1 MTATALART
10 AMRAESSPETTSKS
24 LDAVIVA
31 GRDALLAL
39 QAEDGHWCFELEA
52 DCTIPAEYILMM
64 HFMDEIDAALE
75 ARIAKFLRAKQVLEG
90 ADGGHGGWPLY
101 ARGAIDLSCTI
112 KCYYALKI
120 AGDDIDAPHM
130 TRAREAILAA
140 GGAAKANV
148 FTHIALAQFGQIP
161 WRGVPFIPVEMML
174 LPKWFPFHFDK
185 VSYWSRTV
193 MVPLIILCT
202 LRTQAKNPRGVQIRE
217 LFVTPPEEERHYFDA
232 KGALNRVFRTV
243 DKIGRSLEP
252 VIPRRMR
259 KKAMKKAEDWFVPR
273 LNGEDGLGAIFPAMV
288 NAYEAMAALGYA
300 KDHPL
305 RATCLKSIQKLLV
318 ERTDGTV
325 YCQPCVSPVWDTGW
339 AALALLHTGADG
351 ETDAVAQ
358 QAIDKALDWLASKRE
373 TKIQG
378 DWSIRAP
385 TLKPDGWAFQY
396 ANAYY
401 PDLDDTAMVAALLHV
416 AAPDG
421 RYRLMIES
429 ATDWLVGL
437 QSSNGAF
444 GAFDVDNDFLYL
456 NKIPFADHGALC
468 DPPTEDVSGRVLL
481 PLGLLKRP
489 QDHGAI
495 ERCVAYLKSM
505 QQADGS
511 WWGRWGT
518 NYIYGTWSVL
528 AGLAFVGEDLQQPY
542 IRKAVAWLESIQH
555 ADGGWGE
562 SNDSYLQPK
571 PEGTLDGDS
580 TGYSTAWALLGLM
593 AAGRVDSDAVHR
605 GVEWLLAHQDEDG
618 FWSHDS
624 FTAPGFPRV
633 FYLKYHGYTAY
644 FPLWALARYRALR
657 RAPRVAA

>member
-1 MTATALART
+1 MTATALAREPS
-10 AMRAESSPETTSKS
+10 RAESFPEARPKS
-24 LDAVIVA
+24 LDAAITD

-39 QAEDGHWCFELEA
+39 QADDGHWCFELEA

-64 HFMDEIDAALE
+64 HFMDEIDTALE
-75 ARIAKFLRAKQVLEG
+75 ARIAQFLRAQQVLDG
-90 ADGGHGGWPLY
+90 PAGGHGGWPLY
-101 ARGAIDLSCTI
+101 RRGAIDLSCTI

-120 AGDDIDAPHM
+120 AGDDIGAPHM
-130 TRAREAILAA
+130 RRAREAVLAA

-148 FTHIALAQFGQIP
+148 FTRIMLAQFGQIP

-217 LFVTPPEEERHYFDA
+217 LFVTPPEQERHYFET
-232 KGALNRVFRTV
+232 KGVLNLLFLVV

-252 VIPRRMR
+252 VIPKRMR
-259 KKAMKKAEDWFVPR
+259 KRAMKKAEDWFVLR
-273 LNGEDGLGAIFPAMV
+273 LNGEDGLGSIFPAMV
-288 NAYEAMAALGYA
+288 NAYEAMAELGYA
-300 KDHPL
+300 KNHPL

-318 ERTDGTV
+318 ERSDGSV

-339 AALALLHTGADG
+339 AALALLHSGADG
-351 ETDAVAQ
+351 ETDVVARQAV
-358 QAIDKALDWLASKRE
+358 DRALDWLVSRQE
-373 TKIQG
+373 TEVQG

-385 TLKPDGWAFQY
+385 NLKPGGWAFQY

-421 RYRLMIES
+421 RYQSAIER
-429 ATDWLVGL
+429 AIDWLIGL

-444 GAFDVDNDFLYL
+444 GAFDIDNDFLYL
-456 NKIPFADHGALC
+456 NKIPFGDHGALC

-489 QDHGAI
+489 QDRTAI
-495 ERCVAYLKSM
+495 ERCVAYLRSM

-511 WWGRWGT
+511 WWGRWGS

-528 AGLAFVGEDLQQPY
+528 EGLDFVGEDMEQPY
-542 IRKAVAWLESIQH
+542 VRKAVAWLKSVQH

-562 SNDSYLQPK
+562 STDSYRLPK
-571 PEGTLDGDS
+571 PDGTLDGDS
-580 TGYSTAWALLGLM
+580 SSYSTAWALLGLM
-593 AAGRVDSDAVHR
+593 AAGQADSDAVRR
-605 GVEWLLAHQDEDG
+605 GVEWLTAHQGEDG
-618 FWSHDS
+618 FWSHDT
-624 FTAPGFPRV
+624 FNAPGFPRV

-644 FPLWALARYRALR
+644 FPLWALTRYRALW
-657 RAPRVAA
+657 RAAWAIA